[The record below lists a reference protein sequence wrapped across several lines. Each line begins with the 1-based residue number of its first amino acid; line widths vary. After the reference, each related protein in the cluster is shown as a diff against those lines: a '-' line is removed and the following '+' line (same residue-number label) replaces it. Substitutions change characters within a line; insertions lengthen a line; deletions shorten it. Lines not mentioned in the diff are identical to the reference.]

1 MFRSFSGSDPLQS
14 YSFGRGP
21 DSADAASVEGGVS
34 PITAS
39 VASSRHNPLLA
50 SRFKSFLSADRI
62 LDVVISVAALLLVAP
77 LMIFI
82 ALAIKLSSN
91 GPVLFRQDRLGLGGK
106 TFSCFKFRTMRID
119 SEAILGELLAN
130 DPAAR
135 AEWDRDQKLRNDPR
149 IFAVGGLLRRTSL
162 DELPQLFNVLLGDM
176 SIVGPRPI
184 VPAEAV
190 RYRRYIADYY
200 TVRPGIT
207 GLWQVSGRNHTTY
220 RRRIACD
227 VAYVRAKSATNDLRI
242 IAMTV
247 PTVLLARGAY

>member
-14 YSFGRGP
+14 YSLGRGP
-21 DSADAASVEGGVS
+21 ESADPACVESGVS
-34 PITAS
+34 LITAPT
-39 VASSRHNPLLA
+39 ASSRKSARLA
-50 SRFKSFLSADRI
+50 SLNQDFFSADRI
-62 LDVVISVAALLLVAP
+62 LDVVISIAALVFVAP
-77 LMIFI
+77 LMILLAI
-82 ALAIKLSSN
+82 AIKLSSR
-91 GPVLFRQDRLGLGGK
+91 GPVLFRQDRLGRGGK

-130 DPAAR
+130 DPVAR

-149 IFAVGGLLRRTSL
+149 IFSVGGLLRRTSL
-162 DELPQLFNVLLGDM
+162 DELPQLFNVLMGDM

-184 VPAEAV
+184 VAAEAV

-220 RRRIACD
+220 RRRVACD